1 MFIYNLY
8 EPRLWDNFVY
18 VTGRVRKW
26 RCRVRDGWC
35 EVLLTETKHVDDW
48 KYGLGDGMDST
59 SSTSDVRFSADV
71 VGGPFI
77 FAEIFLVLLR
87 LRANAV
93 LMIPGSYQVVI

>member
-1 MFIYNLY
+1 M
-8 EPRLWDNFVY
+8 Y

-77 FAEIFLVLLR
+77 FAEIFFSIIKAACECCLNDPRFVSSCYLALLV
-87 LRANAV
+87 
-93 LMIPGSYQVVI
+93 S